1 MRIAC
6 VMMQKDETIL
16 LDPWYSYHANL
27 LGPENLFIFDNG
39 WKSTS
44 VIQSLQ
50 RAGSNGATVI
60 WEYSTRHEY
69 RERGSMIAN
78 FIQRLDHS
86 NPFDFYFLLDCDEFL
101 ACQTNSG
108 ISCQRRDIER
118 VLQPCIGS
126 RDVLLIRHKF
136 WHNPCRMHLYSITNS
151 SPKCF
156 FAQGACD
163 SLDHGYHHAKSRL
176 GSGET
181 ITNIIY
187 FEFHYKPYRLHRIS
201 SRQHLSC
208 VVTDFSRRSL
218 QAYQKKQDFN
228 HHCAEDLLEG
238 KFDYVRRFLD
248 PQGWERAPAL
258 LAEFNRIGISYA
270 SLYEPKSLLPQPLQ
284 LSLLRIRQSVM
295 HRVDELNDLLYR
307 GARLIFRKTS
317 WLMQRSLQP
326 LLRMTRFGG

>member
-16 LDPWYSYHANL
+16 FDPWFFYHADL

-39 WKSTS
+39 SKSTS

-50 RAGSNGATVI
+50 RARSNGANVI
-60 WEYSTRHEY
+60 WEYSSRHEY
-69 RERGSMIAN
+69 RERGPLIAN
-78 FIQRLDHS
+78 FIQQLDHS

-101 ACQTNSG
+101 ACQTDSG

-118 VLQPCIGS
+118 VLQPYIGS

-136 WHNPCRMHLYSITNS
+136 WHNPCRMHLYSVTNC

-156 FAQGACD
+156 FAQGACG

-176 GSGET
+176 GSGEAT
-181 ITNIIY
+181 TNIIY
-187 FEFHYKPYRLHRIS
+187 FEFHYKPYGLHRVS

-208 VVTDFSRRSL
+208 VLTDFSRRSL
-218 QAYQKKQDFN
+218 RAYQNKRDFN

-238 KFDYVRRFLD
+238 KFDYVRRFLN
-248 PQGWERAPAL
+248 PEGWEMVPAL

-270 SLYEPKSLLPQPLQ
+270 RLYEPRSLFPQPLQ
-284 LSLLRIRQSVM
+284 LFLLRIRQSVM
-295 HRVDELNDLLYR
+295 HRVDGLNDLLYR
-307 GARLIFRKTS
+307 GARFIFRRTS
-317 WLMQRSLQP
+317 RLLQRSLQ
-326 LLRMTRFGG
+326 LLWRVTRFDG